1 MLEYQVVGL
10 AVGAV
15 AGPGLPDSLP
25 LPEKQQEGGQ
35 HPQAVPT
42 TPSGRRETCCLLSV
56 AEPEPVE
63 PQLFWDLEPEPK
75 INFNKLF
82 LQSVLRMLE

>member
-15 AGPGLPDSLP
+15 AGPGMPDSLP

-42 TPSGRRETCCLLSV
+42 TPSGRRETCCLPMYHWWKEERAGVRVSK
-56 AEPEPVE
+56 ANT
-63 PQLFWDLEPEPK
+63 LFTE
-75 INFNKLF
+75 KLRILF
-82 LQSVLRMLE
+82 KLV